1 MAPCSSTA
9 RRRRWRAIPVS
20 RRSISASRSMPELL
34 NIERLTAGYG
44 EAIVLN
50 AVSLA
55 LGEGQSLALLGRNG
69 MGKTTLINSIVG
81 VTRFVG
87 GSICLDGR
95 DITGLRPDQ
104 RAHVGIGWV
113 PQERNIFKSLTVEEN
128 LTAVARPGAWDVRRV
143 YQLFPR
149 LAERRRNLGNQLSG
163 GEQQM
168 LAVGRAL
175 VLNPR
180 VILLDEPLEGLAPIL
195 VDELI
200 AALTRIVRQEGL
212 AAILVEQNAQKILGV
227 TDRAVILERG
237 SIVHAGASAALAADR
252 AVLETFLGVTHA
264 GPKRGKAKH

>member
-1 MAPCSSTA
+1 MS
-9 RRRRWRAIPVS
+9 
-20 RRSISASRSMPELL
+20 ELL
-34 NIERLTAGYG
+34 TIERLTAGYG

-55 LGEGQSLALLGRNG
+55 LSEGHSLALLGRNG

-81 VTRFVG
+81 VTRFFG
-87 GSICLDGR
+87 GTISLDGC

-104 RAHVGIGWV
+104 RAHAGIGWV

-128 LTAVARPGAWDVRRV
+128 LTAVARPGPWSVARI
-143 YQLFPR
+143 YELFPR

-175 VLNPR
+175 ILNPR

-195 VDELI
+195 VEELL
-200 AALTRIVRQEGL
+200 AALKRIIRDEGMS
-212 AAILVEQNAQKILGV
+212 AILVEQNAQKVLGV
-227 TDRAVILERG
+227 TDRAAIIERG
-237 SIVHAGASAALAADR
+237 AVVYEGASADLLADR
-252 AVLETFLGVTHA
+252 AVLESYLGVTA
-264 GPKRGKAKH
+264 ADPRRGGRGRH

>member
-1 MAPCSSTA
+1 
-9 RRRRWRAIPVS
+9 
-20 RRSISASRSMPELL
+20 MPELL
-34 NIERLTAGYG
+34 AIQQLTAGYG

-50 AVSLA
+50 DVSLDLA
-55 LGEGQSLALLGRNG
+55 EGQSLALLGRNG

-87 GSICLDGR
+87 GSIRLDGR
-95 DITGLRPDQ
+95 DITALRPDQ
-104 RAHVGIGWV
+104 RAHAGIGWV

-128 LTAVARPGAWDVRRV
+128 LTAVARPGPWGLARI
-143 YQLFPR
+143 YELFPR

-195 VDELI
+195 VEELL
-200 AALTRIVRQEGL
+200 AALRRIIRDEGMS
-212 AAILVEQNAQKILGV
+212 AILVEQNARKVLGV
-227 TDRAVILERG
+227 TDRAIIIERG
-237 SIVHAGASAALAADR
+237 AVVHAADSAGLAADR
-252 AVLETFLGVTHA
+252 LALETHLGVTDQ
-264 GPKRGKAKH
+264 GPRRGARPRQ